1 MLGAAAID
9 MCFFAAGRCDGFL
22 EKGIKCW
29 DIAAGTVIVREAGGY
44 VTDYE
49 GNQPFDLYKGEVVA
63 VTCSEVAQSIVKL
76 LRD

>member
-1 MLGAAAID
+1 MGAAAID
-9 MCFFAAGRCDGFL
+9 LCFVAAGRSDGFL

-49 GNQPFDLYKGEVVA
+49 GEQPFDLYKGQVIA
-63 VTCSEVAQSIVKL
+63 TACPEVAHAVIKL
-76 LRD
+76 LRN